1 MRIVLPVGI
10 TASALVASHAF
21 VAPSS
26 RSARHQFALSATD
39 IKGTVKWYNP
49 ERGFGFIEVDEGGP
63 DMYVHATGL
72 LFDGPLIE
80 EERVSFITEI
90 DRRTNKPKAVEV
102 ERIAAEEVVVEEA
115 EPEPVEEAPVEEE
128 PAKTVVAT
136 ILSGPVKQ
144 KLPVATPPDE
154 TFQRSLL
161 EAQIANKAPTEP
173 AKTVVATILSGPVKQ
188 KLPVATPPDETFQ
201 RSLLE
206 AQIANKAPT
215 EPAKTVVATI
225 LSGPVKQKLPV
236 ATPPDEAFQRSLLEA
251 QLANKAPTQAASPF
265 QSVDYDSA
273 ARLAYE
279 AAGESGEFEAFKAKY
294 LEDASAMVGDK
305 YKAAAEADAAEA
317 KAKAEAAE
325 AARLAK
331 EAEEKRLAEEAAA
344 AEAKAKAE
352 AEAAEAARLAEEAAA
367 AKAKAEAE
375 AAEAARLA
383 EEAAAAKAKAEAEA
397 AEAAR
402 LAEEKRLAE
411 EAAAAEALEAEARE
425 LGYPSVAV
433 MKARQQPKS
442 AEEEAA
448 LASKYGAMDLEERA
462 FSILTDLGMIDL
474 NPDPE
479 DPNRDRS
486 KDDDDME

>member
-188 KLPVATPPDETFQ
+188 KLPVATPPDE
-201 RSLLE
+201 
-206 AQIANKAPT
+206 
-215 EPAKTVVATI
+215 
-225 LSGPVKQKLPV
+225 
-236 ATPPDEAFQRSLLEA
+236 AFQRSLLEA

-352 AEAAEAARLAEEAAA
+352 AEAAEAARLAEE
-367 AKAKAEAE
+367 
-375 AAEAARLA
+375 
-383 EEAAAAKAKAEAEA
+383 
-397 AEAAR
+397 
-402 LAEEKRLAE
+402 KRLAE

>member
-1 MRIVLPVGI
+1 MRILLPVGI

-90 DRRTNKPKAVEV
+90 DARTNKPKAVEV

-115 EPEPVEEAPVEEE
+115 EPEPVAEAPVEEAPVVEE

-136 ILSGPVKQ
+136 ILAGPVKQ

-161 EAQIANKAPTEP
+161 EAQIANKAPTQA
-173 AKTVVATILSGPVKQ
+173 AKTVT
-188 KLPVATPPDETFQ
+188 
-201 RSLLE
+201 
-206 AQIANKAPT
+206 
-215 EPAKTVVATI
+215 ATI

-279 AAGESGEFEAFKAKY
+279 AAGESGDFDAFKAKY

-383 EEAAAAKAKAEAEA
+383 EE
-397 AEAAR
+397 
-402 LAEEKRLAE
+402 KRLAE
-411 EAAAAEALEAEARE
+411 EAAAAEALDAEARE

-479 DPNRDRS
+479 DPNRDTS

>member
-1 MRIVLPVGI
+1 MRILLPVGI

-102 ERIAAEEVVVEEA
+102 ERIAAEEAVVEEA
-115 EPEPVEEAPVEEE
+115 EPEPVEEAPVEEAPVEEE
-128 PAKTVVAT
+128 PAKTVVVT
-136 ILSGPVKQ
+136 ILAGPVKQ

-161 EAQIANKAPTEP
+161 EAQIANKAPTP
-173 AKTVVATILSGPVKQ
+173 AAKTVKATILSGPVKQ
-188 KLPVATPPDETFQ
+188 KLPVATPPDE
-201 RSLLE
+201 S
-206 AQIANKAPT
+206 
-215 EPAKTVVATI
+215 
-225 LSGPVKQKLPV
+225 
-236 ATPPDEAFQRSLLEA
+236 FQRSLLEA

-279 AAGESGEFEAFKAKY
+279 AAGESGDFEAFKAKY
-294 LEDASAMVGDK
+294 VEDASAMVGDK

-344 AEAKAKAE
+344 AE
-352 AEAAEAARLAEEAAA
+352 

-479 DPNRDRS
+479 DPNRDTS

>member
-1 MRIVLPVGI
+1 MRILLPVGI

-90 DRRTNKPKAVEV
+90 DARTNKPKAVEV

-115 EPEPVEEAPVEEE
+115 EPEPVAEAPVEEAPVVEE

-136 ILSGPVKQ
+136 ILAGPVKQ

-161 EAQIANKAPTEP
+161 EAQIANKAPTQA
-173 AKTVVATILSGPVKQ
+173 AKTVT
-188 KLPVATPPDETFQ
+188 
-201 RSLLE
+201 
-206 AQIANKAPT
+206 
-215 EPAKTVVATI
+215 ATI

-279 AAGESGEFEAFKAKY
+279 AAGESGDFDAFKAKY

-383 EEAAAAKAKAEAEA
+383 EE
-397 AEAAR
+397 
-402 LAEEKRLAE
+402 KRLAE
-411 EAAAAEALEAEARE
+411 EAAAAEAVDAEARE

-479 DPNRDRS
+479 DPNRDTS

>member
-136 ILSGPVKQ
+136 IL
-144 KLPVATPPDE
+144 A
-154 TFQRSLL
+154 
-161 EAQIANKAPTEP
+161 
-173 AKTVVATILSGPVKQ
+173 GPVKQ

-367 AKAKAEAE
+367 AE
-375 AAEAARLA
+375 
-383 EEAAAAKAKAEAEA
+383 AKAEAEA

>member
-1 MRIVLPVGI
+1 MRILLPVGI

-90 DRRTNKPKAVEV
+90 DSRTNKPKAVEV

-115 EPEPVEEAPVEEE
+115 EPEPVAEAPVEEAPVVEE

-136 ILSGPVKQ
+136 ILAGPVKQ

-161 EAQIANKAPTEP
+161 EAQIANKAPTQA
-173 AKTVVATILSGPVKQ
+173 AKTVTATL
-188 KLPVATPPDETFQ
+188 
-201 RSLLE
+201 
-206 AQIANKAPT
+206 
-215 EPAKTVVATI
+215 

-279 AAGESGEFEAFKAKY
+279 AAGESGDFDAFKAKY
-294 LEDASAMVGDK
+294 LEDASAMVEDK
-305 YKAAAEADAAEA
+305 YKAAAEADAAE
-317 KAKAEAAE
+317 AKAEAAE

-383 EEAAAAKAKAEAEA
+383 EE
-397 AEAAR
+397 
-402 LAEEKRLAE
+402 KRLAE
-411 EAAAAEALEAEARE
+411 EAAAAEAVDAEARE

-479 DPNRDRS
+479 DPNRDTS

>member
-1 MRIVLPVGI
+1 MRILLPVGI

-102 ERIAAEEVVVEEA
+102 ERIAAEEAVVEEA
-115 EPEPVEEAPVEEE
+115 EPEPVEEAPVEEAPVEEE

-136 ILSGPVKQ
+136 ILAGPVKQ

-161 EAQIANKAPTEP
+161 EAQIANKAPT
-173 AKTVVATILSGPVKQ
+173 
-188 KLPVATPPDETFQ
+188 
-201 RSLLE
+201 
-206 AQIANKAPT
+206 
-215 EPAKTVVATI
+215 
-225 LSGPVKQKLPV
+225 
-236 ATPPDEAFQRSLLEA
+236 
-251 QLANKAPTQAASPF
+251 QAASPF

-279 AAGESGEFEAFKAKY
+279 AAGESGDFEAFKAKY
-294 LEDASAMVGDK
+294 VEDASAMVGDK

-344 AEAKAKAE
+344 AE
-352 AEAAEAARLAEEAAA
+352 

-479 DPNRDRS
+479 DPNRDTS

>member
-1 MRIVLPVGI
+1 MRILLPVGI

-90 DRRTNKPKAVEV
+90 DARTNKPKAVEV

-115 EPEPVEEAPVEEE
+115 EPEPVAEAPVEEAPVVEE

-136 ILSGPVKQ
+136 ILAGPVKQ

-161 EAQIANKAPTEP
+161 EAQIANKAPTQA
-173 AKTVVATILSGPVKQ
+173 AKTVT
-188 KLPVATPPDETFQ
+188 
-201 RSLLE
+201 
-206 AQIANKAPT
+206 
-215 EPAKTVVATI
+215 ATI

-279 AAGESGEFEAFKAKY
+279 AAGESGDFDAFKAKY

-331 EAEEKRLAEEAAA
+331 ESEEKRLAEEAAA

-383 EEAAAAKAKAEAEA
+383 EE
-397 AEAAR
+397 
-402 LAEEKRLAE
+402 KRLAE
-411 EAAAAEALEAEARE
+411 EAAAAEAVDAEARE

-479 DPNRDRS
+479 DPNRDTS

>member
-1 MRIVLPVGI
+1 MRILLPVGI

-115 EPEPVEEAPVEEE
+115 EPEPVAEAPVEEE

-136 ILSGPVKQ
+136 ILAGPVKQ

-161 EAQIANKAPTEP
+161 EAQIANKAPTP
-173 AKTVVATILSGPVKQ
+173 AAKTVTATILSGPVKQ
-188 KLPVATPPDETFQ
+188 KLPVATPPDE
-201 RSLLE
+201 S
-206 AQIANKAPT
+206 
-215 EPAKTVVATI
+215 
-225 LSGPVKQKLPV
+225 
-236 ATPPDEAFQRSLLEA
+236 FQRSLLEA

-279 AAGESGEFEAFKAKY
+279 AAGESGDFEAFKAKY
-294 LEDASAMVGDK
+294 VEDASAMVGDK

-344 AEAKAKAE
+344 AE
-352 AEAAEAARLAEEAAA
+352 

-479 DPNRDRS
+479 DPNRDTS

>member
-1 MRIVLPVGI
+1 MRILLPVGI

-90 DRRTNKPKAVEV
+90 DARTNKPKAVEV

-115 EPEPVEEAPVEEE
+115 EPEPVAEAPVEEAPVVEE

-136 ILSGPVKQ
+136 IL
-144 KLPVATPPDE
+144 A
-154 TFQRSLL
+154 
-161 EAQIANKAPTEP
+161 
-173 AKTVVATILSGPVKQ
+173 
-188 KLPVATPPDETFQ
+188 
-201 RSLLE
+201 
-206 AQIANKAPT
+206 
-215 EPAKTVVATI
+215 
-225 LSGPVKQKLPV
+225 GPVKQKLPV

-279 AAGESGEFEAFKAKY
+279 AAGESGDFDAFKAKY

-305 YKAAAEADAAEA
+305 YKADAAEA

-383 EEAAAAKAKAEAEA
+383 EE
-397 AEAAR
+397 
-402 LAEEKRLAE
+402 KRLAE
-411 EAAAAEALEAEARE
+411 EAAAAEAVDAEARE

-479 DPNRDRS
+479 DPNRDTS

>member
-1 MRIVLPVGI
+1 MRILLPVGI
-10 TASALVASHAF
+10 AASSLVASHAF

-90 DRRTNKPKAVEV
+90 DARTNKPKAVEV

-115 EPEPVEEAPVEEE
+115 EPEPVAEAPVEEAPVVEE

-136 ILSGPVKQ
+136 ILAGPVKQ

-161 EAQIANKAPTEP
+161 EAQIANKAPTQA
-173 AKTVVATILSGPVKQ
+173 AKTVT
-188 KLPVATPPDETFQ
+188 
-201 RSLLE
+201 
-206 AQIANKAPT
+206 
-215 EPAKTVVATI
+215 ATI

-279 AAGESGEFEAFKAKY
+279 AAGESGDFDAFKAKY

-305 YKAAAEADAAEA
+305 YKAAAEADAAVA

-325 AARLAK
+325 AARLEK

-383 EEAAAAKAKAEAEA
+383 EE
-397 AEAAR
+397 
-402 LAEEKRLAE
+402 KRLAE
-411 EAAAAEALEAEARE
+411 EAAAKEALEAEARE

-479 DPNRDRS
+479 DPNRDTS

>member
-1 MRIVLPVGI
+1 MRILLPVGI

-90 DRRTNKPKAVEV
+90 DSRTNKPKAVEV
-102 ERIAAEEVVVEEA
+102 ERIAAEEVVLEEA
-115 EPEPVEEAPVEEE
+115 EPEPVAEAPVEEAPVVEE

-136 ILSGPVKQ
+136 ILAGPVKQ

-161 EAQIANKAPTEP
+161 EAQIANKAPTQA
-173 AKTVVATILSGPVKQ
+173 AKTVT
-188 KLPVATPPDETFQ
+188 
-201 RSLLE
+201 
-206 AQIANKAPT
+206 
-215 EPAKTVVATI
+215 ATI

-279 AAGESGEFEAFKAKY
+279 AAGESGDFDAFKAKY

-383 EEAAAAKAKAEAEA
+383 EE
-397 AEAAR
+397 
-402 LAEEKRLAE
+402 KRLAE
-411 EAAAAEALEAEARE
+411 EAAAAEALQAEVRE

-479 DPNRDRS
+479 DPNRDTS

>member
-1 MRIVLPVGI
+1 MRILLPVGI

-90 DRRTNKPKAVEV
+90 DARTNKPKAVEV

-115 EPEPVEEAPVEEE
+115 EPEPVAEAPVEEAPVVEE

-136 ILSGPVKQ
+136 ILAGPVKQ

-161 EAQIANKAPTEP
+161 EAQIANKAPTQA
-173 AKTVVATILSGPVKQ
+173 AKTVT
-188 KLPVATPPDETFQ
+188 
-201 RSLLE
+201 
-206 AQIANKAPT
+206 
-215 EPAKTVVATI
+215 ATI

-279 AAGESGEFEAFKAKY
+279 AAGESGDFDAFKAKY

-383 EEAAAAKAKAEAEA
+383 EE
-397 AEAAR
+397 
-402 LAEEKRLAE
+402 KRLAE
-411 EAAAAEALEAEARE
+411 EAAAKEALEAEARE

-479 DPNRDRS
+479 DPNRDTS